1 MNKLLFSHVPL
12 AMASCPQLLACLALC
27 KKNPLLEE
35 HTFPCAQGIFSR
47 NILMK
52 KFTCIKGG
60 QSHQSWKTETRLAK
74 NPPALQGDPDQVQTL
89 GLTLFGPR
97 LVQNLG
103 RA

>member
-60 QSHQSWKTETRLAK
+60 QSHQSWETKASLAI
-74 NPPALQGDPDQVQTL
+74 
-89 GLTLFGPR
+89 LTPSTA
-97 LVQNLG
+97 G
-103 RA
+103 RS